1 MVSEFYTTT
10 PSSVYGTFMT
20 KKKVREIKSPPA
32 VLLVDLRS
40 NGTSRRL
47 DCKQARIMRTCG
59 MM

>member
-1 MVSEFYTTT
+1 MVSEFYSTT

-20 KKKVREIKSPPA
+20 KKKGGGIKSPPA
-32 VLLVDLRS
+32 QLMDLRS

-47 DCKQARIMRTCG
+47 ACKQARIMRTCG